1 MKKREV
7 WKVLVLFLLMGL
19 AGCGENARESAG
31 GKIESNNM
39 EHDKEREE
47 LTLWS
52 YYETTAQKNGLDK
65 LVREYNASQDKYEVS
80 WEYVPMADFIRN
92 LTFSQSGNNL
102 PDLVLVDNPDIGSLI
117 KIGLLADITDGL
129 KGNVT
134 VVDYYPEVWKFADE
148 NGRYYGVP
156 FCCNNTAIIYNRKMF
171 EEKNLQIPETWEE
184 FQQAAATLTNED
196 CYGFAMC
203 AVGGEQGAFQFMP
216 WMLAAGAN
224 TKDMTNEK
232 GKEAFLLMDYLLQ
245 MKCMP
250 NDCMN
255 WSQNDLARSFIAGE
269 VAMMENGPWALAA
282 LEESGMDY
290 GIFRFPA
297 HSDAGVVLGG
307 EVLAAIEG
315 KHVDGAVSF
324 ISYYN
329 RDEVMEDICQITGNI
344 PPRKKLAGQFGDRN
358 DNYRVFVE
366 QMPDGI
372 SRKSVKD
379 WKKICSAL
387 SDSLNKMFGSE
398 EGVEQIWQDYVK
410 NMERGM

>member
-134 VVDYYPEVWKFADE
+134 V
-148 NGRYYGVP
+148 
-156 FCCNNTAIIYNRKMF
+156 
-171 EEKNLQIPETWEE
+171 EE
-184 FQQAAATLTNED
+184 FRFTGNRNKIRESSTAAALGLMRRCVLEYYSKVTFGNGT
-196 CYGFAMC
+196 
-203 AVGGEQGAFQFMP
+203 GEQG
-216 WMLAAGAN
+216 
-224 TKDMTNEK
+224 
-232 GKEAFLLMDYLLQ
+232 
-245 MKCMP
+245 
-250 NDCMN
+250 
-255 WSQNDLARSFIAGE
+255 
-269 VAMMENGPWALAA
+269 
-282 LEESGMDY
+282 
-290 GIFRFPA
+290 
-297 HSDAGVVLGG
+297 
-307 EVLAAIEG
+307 
-315 KHVDGAVSF
+315 
-324 ISYYN
+324 
-329 RDEVMEDICQITGNI
+329 
-344 PPRKKLAGQFGDRN
+344 RK
-358 DNYRVFVE
+358 
-366 QMPDGI
+366 
-372 SRKSVKD
+372 
-379 WKKICSAL
+379 
-387 SDSLNKMFGSE
+387 
-398 EGVEQIWQDYVK
+398 
-410 NMERGM
+410 